1 VLPELMQTGPKK
13 KIQDHA
19 LMILIMNHQ
28 CMVMNNLKLINA
40 QHPNITHA
48 YKNKK
53 KLHITNAAIW
63 VNEEKKCISRK
74 SHNQPFNFH
83 LAAWA
88 DRLSTGLIH
97 TISKPIL
104 NRCCKPTVHSK

>member
-1 VLPELMQTGPKK
+1 
-13 KIQDHA
+13 
-19 LMILIMNHQ
+19 
-28 CMVMNNLKLINA
+28 MVMNNLKLINA

-63 VNEEKKCISRK
+63 VNKEKKIILHK
-74 SHNQPFNFH
+74 SHNQPFKFTFSCM
-83 LAAWA
+83 A

-97 TISKPIL
+97 AISKPTL

>member
-1 VLPELMQTGPKK
+1 M
-13 KIQDHA
+13 IHDHA

-48 YKNKK
+48 YKKKK
-53 KLHITNAAIW
+53 KLHITNATIW
-63 VNEEKKCISRK
+63 VNEEKKKVFCINLII
-74 SHNQPFNFH
+74 SHLN
-83 LAAWA
+83 LYLTAWA
-88 DRLSTGLIH
+88 DRLSTELLH

-104 NRCCKPTVHSK
+104 NRCCQPTVHILYQLCEHHDIF